1 MKKKFQIVLVF
12 ILMLCFAFIMLSC
25 GNEPDAGEIV
35 DPGSNSEFSDPSQDG
50 GEPSD
55 SKTGIQVGSGPL
67 DFNSTDDVLD
77 FEDLIGSENSE
88 SSSSSESE
96 SQPESSDPEESGS
109 QSESGSS
116 GVQAESG
123 PMPDDDKHFGPV
135 IDVNTSN

>member
-88 SSSSSESE
+88 SSSSSES
-96 SQPESSDPEESGS
+96 GS